1 MEKFHINSS
10 SFNYTDREETIYE
23 QCRHM
28 PTVLIWYLILQF
40 INMFLGIPANLMVLW
55 HIHKNRSD
63 SSTID
68 IYILQLAV
76 LDVFF
81 CLIPPLELTNTVFL
95 STSSIQHILLFFY
108 GMKDTSPLF
117 LSCICLDRY
126 IAVLHPIT
134 FTRLKDRQHRAVL
147 VIVVWLIILAYAAA
161 KCVNNI
167 RNFGKVFTWIILAT
181 FAFMLFCNIAILWAL
196 RQSGPGRDEMHPM
209 KKKAFKFVLI
219 ILAIIVFN
227 YFPPVALF
235 PFEDKFSREVYR
247 CYIDY
252 VAYGLMNFSS
262 TIQPVLYL
270 YKEK

>member
-1 MEKFHINSS
+1 MEEFHINSS

-28 PTVLIWYLILQF
+28 PTVLIWYLTLQF

-81 CLIPPLELTNTVFL
+81 CLIPPLELTNIVFL
-95 STSSIQHILLFFY
+95 TTSSTWYVLRFFY

-134 FTRLKDRQHRAVL
+134 FTRLKDRH
-147 VIVVWLIILAYAAA
+147 A
-161 KCVNNI
+161 KRLTCCCH
-167 RNFGKVFTWIILAT
+167 FL
-181 FAFMLFCNIAILWAL
+181 LQLL
-196 RQSGPGRDEMHPM
+196 RKRG
-209 KKKAFKFVLI
+209 
-219 ILAIIVFN
+219 
-227 YFPPVALF
+227 YC
-235 PFEDKFSREVYR
+235 REEAEV
-247 CYIDY
+247 
-252 VAYGLMNFSS
+252 
-262 TIQPVLYL
+262 
-270 YKEK
+270 